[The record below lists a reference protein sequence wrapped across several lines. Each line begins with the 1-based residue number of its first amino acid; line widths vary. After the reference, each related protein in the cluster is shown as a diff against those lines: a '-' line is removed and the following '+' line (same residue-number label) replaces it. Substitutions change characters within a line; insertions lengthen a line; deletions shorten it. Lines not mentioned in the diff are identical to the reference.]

1 VNIFLEQDHN
11 QFFPKGCN
19 PIFSLFPNNF
29 HKIDHEFSML
39 LKNRKNKWVQIGML
53 MEYRVKLLF
62 GKTELKAQM
71 DK

>member
-29 HKIDHEFSML
+29 HKTDHEFSML

-53 MEYRVKLLF
+53 MGYRVKLLF